1 MNRPTPIIQVMLAA
15 TLFLV
20 LVLGF
25 VLFLKYHGVH
35 KKIEPVHS
43 AYNSPLYEPGDKPM
57 KVYIKAVEMDNGKLF
72 NLQETIYQSK
82 TRINQMR
89 QLLSVFLDGP
99 RTGKDQVPVPEGLKL
114 NDFYFTPQGAAVVDV
129 STLDIPPGQFGF
141 YEEVL
146 FIRGLIET
154 LSQNFFEI
162 KQVKVLVDGKESLT
176 LAGHYALGTA
186 DLGSLATQSVNTFN

>member
-1 MNRPTPIIQVMLAA
+1 MKRPISNVQKALAA
-15 TLFLV
+15 V
-20 LVLGF
+20 LLLALALG
-25 VLFLKYHGVH
+25 LIWFLKHRAH
-35 KKIEPVHS
+35 KKIELAHN

-57 KVYIKAVEMDNGKLF
+57 KVYIKAVEMDNGRLF
-72 NLQETIYQSK
+72 NLEQTIYQSK
-82 TRINQMR
+82 TRVNQMR
-89 QLLSVFLDGP
+89 QLLQIFLNGP

-114 NDFYFTPQGAAVVDV
+114 NDFYFTSQGIAVVDL
-129 STLDIPPGQFGF
+129 STAEIPPGRFGF

-162 KQVKVLVDGKESLT
+162 KQVKVLVNGNESLT

-186 DLGSLATQSVNTFN
+186 DLGSMAAQTGNTLN

>member
-1 MNRPTPIIQVMLAA
+1 MKRQMTTAQKALAA
-15 TLFLV
+15 VLFLGI
-20 LVLGF
+20 VLGLI
-25 VLFLKYHGVH
+25 LFLKYHRAH
-35 KKIEPVHS
+35 KKTESVHN
-43 AYNSPLYEPGDKPM
+43 AFNSPLYEPGDKPM

-72 NLQETIYQSK
+72 NLEQTIYQSK
-82 TRINQMR
+82 TRVNQMR
-89 QLLSVFLDGP
+89 QLLLVFLNGS

-114 NDFYFTPQGAAVVDV
+114 NDFYFTAQSVAVVDL
-129 STLDIPPGQFGF
+129 STTDIPPGRFGF

-162 KQVKVLVDGKESLT
+162 KQVKVLVDGKESPT

-186 DLGSLATQSVNTFN
+186 DLGALVTQSVNTF